1 MYHTS
6 KRRTDPLFRESQGK
20 GLRVERSGFYF
31 RSWHRQGFTSCAQA
45 LPFVAELYLCRYYM
59 CFLLKFYN
67 WCKYTDLCCLLVRYS
82 NVFLN
87 NIEIF
92 FSTEVYGGPEVVGFP
107 VLTVFGFSSH
117 MVMSS
122 KGWGGRRRHGGVT
135 DASACQWAALPLW
148 GGFYEQ
154 GSIIYE
160 EDISFEY

>member
-1 MYHTS
+1 MRGAAFTLGVD
-6 KRRTDPLFRESQGK
+6 TGK
-20 GLRVERSGFYF
+20 ALLLAHERCLLWQNSI
-31 RSWHRQGFTSCAQA
+31 
-45 LPFVAELYLCRYYM
+45 VAAITHV
-59 CFLLKFYN
+59 FLLKFYN

-135 DASACQWAALPLW
+135 DASACQ
-148 GGFYEQ
+148 
-154 GSIIYE
+154 
-160 EDISFEY
+160 